1 MIYLVL
7 IVFVLVSSAV
17 AVLALQN
24 FPTEVP
30 LILFTWHLPRFP
42 LGALLAIAFGL
53 GALLL
58 YVISALSALQ
68 ERREVKKLRVRV
80 AELEQ
85 IVAKSPGGPFQG
97 VFSQSAMRAPIPGM
111 PPSSQ
116 NR

>member
-7 IVFVLVSSAV
+7 IVFLLVGSAV

-30 LILFTWHLPRFP
+30 LILFSWNIPRFP
-42 LGALLAIAFGL
+42 LGALLAAAFGL

-58 YVISALSALQ
+58 YIVSALSAWQ
-68 ERREVKKLRVRV
+68 ERREVKKLRARV

-85 IVAKSPGGPFQG
+85 IVAKSPGGPLPG
-97 VFSQSAMRAPIPGM
+97 AFSQSALRAPIPGM
-111 PPSSQ
+111 PPPSEK
-116 NR
+116 

>member
-7 IVFVLVSSAV
+7 IVFLLVGSAV

-24 FPTEVP
+24 FQTEAP
-30 LILFTWHLPRFP
+30 LILFTWHLPHFP
-42 LGALLAIAFGL
+42 LGALLAAAFGL

-58 YVISALSALQ
+58 YVVSALSALQ

-80 AELEQ
+80 TELEQ
-85 IVAKSPGGPFQG
+85 IVAKSPGGPLPG
-97 VFSQSAMRAPIPGM
+97 AFSQPAMRAPISGI

-116 NR
+116 K

>member
-1 MIYLVL
+1 MIYLIL
-7 IVFVLVSSAV
+7 IVFLLVGSAV

-24 FPTEVP
+24 FPTEVS
-30 LILFTWHLPRFP
+30 LIFFTWHLPHFP
-42 LGALLAIAFGL
+42 LGALLAAAFGL

-58 YVISALSALQ
+58 YVVSALSALQ

-80 AELEQ
+80 AELER
-85 IVAKSPGGPFQG
+85 IVAKLPGGPLPG

-116 NR
+116 Q

>member
-7 IVFVLVSSAV
+7 IFFVLVGSAV

-30 LILFTWHLPRFP
+30 LLLFTWQIPHFP
-42 LGALLAIAFGL
+42 LGALLAVAFGL

-58 YVISALSALQ
+58 YIISALSALQ
-68 ERREVKKLRVRV
+68 ERRDVKKLRSRV
-80 AELEQ
+80 VELEQ
-85 IVAKSPGGPFQG
+85 IVAKSPGGPLPG

-116 NR
+116 K